1 MGWNRVAHPTEGSPR
16 RGLHGVPAILCG
28 VNAVKDARR
37 LLYLSKLGAEVVPGT
52 PSLLPLGPSRSLLHA
67 ALAQF

>member
-28 VNAVKDARR
+28 LNAVKDARR
-37 LLYLSKLGAEVVPGT
+37 LLYLSKLGAKVVWHSRNFSFT
-52 PSLLPLGPSRSLLHA
+52 PPQG
-67 ALAQF
+67 FW

>member
-37 LLYLSKLGAEVVPGT
+37 LLYLSKLGAKVVGVLCVGAWLVLT
-52 PSLLPLGPSRSLLHA
+52 SSQRWRWSER
-67 ALAQF
+67 

>member
-37 LLYLSKLGAEVVPGT
+37 LLYLSKLGAKVVAIHPVGT
-52 PSLLPLGPSRSLLHA
+52 DTCSQRTYVHVRKFCA
-67 ALAQF
+67 

>member
-37 LLYLSKLGAEVVPGT
+37 LLYLSKLGAKVVLIQDEVKKKMACMPNT
-52 PSLLPLGPSRSLLHA
+52 LR
-67 ALAQF
+67 

>member
-37 LLYLSKLGAEVVPGT
+37 LLYLSKLHAEVV
-52 PSLLPLGPSRSLLHA
+52 SLLTQLAARAVHTSLRLTP
-67 ALAQF
+67 

>member
-37 LLYLSKLGAEVVPGT
+37 LLYLSKLHAKVVQPAKKLKGK
-52 PSLLPLGPSRSLLHA
+52 
-67 ALAQF
+67 QFL